1 MTTDGGGGMAE
12 PGEVQEVL
20 PYHEALTRIAELAEQ
35 LAAHPD
41 PTVASDVGEL
51 LDWVDAFH
59 RDGLSRLVGMIRTW
73 RGEIFLEAVA
83 ADEVAGLL
91 LEAYGLDWPPADTAP
106 SADPAADASVPVHIR
121 GHDA

>member
-1 MTTDGGGGMAE
+1 MSEHSQLAGE
-12 PGEVQEVL
+12 PADTHEVL
-20 PYHEALTRIAELAEQ
+20 SYPEALRRIAELAEQ
-35 LAAHPD
+35 LIAHPD
-41 PTVASDVGEL
+41 PAVASAVGEL

-59 RDGLSRLVGMIRTW
+59 RDGLGRLVSMIRTW

-91 LEAYGLDWPPADTAP
+91 LEAYGLDEPPAATAP
-106 SADPAADASVPVHIR
+106 PAAPADASVPVHIR